1 MLPNILGKKSCKDF
15 YKKNLK
21 MPNPSTIDKLKRQFQ
36 VGKWENI
43 YKVSFIKFDKV
54 SQNYKGTIILFLWL
68 ARHKWDNGFVKMWPC
83 HLH

>member
-1 MLPNILGKKSCKDF
+1 LQGFLPQ
-15 YKKNLK
+15 KNK
-21 MPNPSTIDKLKRQFQ
+21 MPNPSSIDNLKRQHQ